1 MFFLL
6 RAAFWLSLVVL
17 LIPADPSE
25 TARPGAARSVST
37 FEAIGAAQSTFE
49 DLRGFCSRN
58 PNACETGKTALDGFG
73 AKARTGARWV
83 YEQLDGRERDTTG
96 STPSEAAAAP
106 TNPAAAPAHAAATP
120 AHGAPA
126 ASPPVPLR
134 ASIVPMPAPRPLS

>member
-58 PNACETGKTALDGFG
+58 PTACETGKTALDGFG

-83 YEQLDGRERDTTG
+83 YEQLDGRENDATG
-96 STPSEAAAAP
+96 STPSGATA
-106 TNPAAAPAHAAATP
+106 TPAAATPAHAAATP
-120 AHGAPA
+120 AHGAPTA
-126 ASPPVPLR
+126 ALPVPLR

>member
-17 LIPADPSE
+17 LIPADPTE
-25 TARPGAARSVST
+25 APRRGEARSVST

-96 STPSEAAAAP
+96 STPATTAVAP
-106 TNPAAAPAHAAATP
+106 TAVQT
-120 AHGAPA
+120 APA
-126 ASPPVPLR
+126 AVAPSTPARLR
-134 ASIVPMPAPRPLS
+134 ASIVPIPTPRPLS

>member
-25 TARPGAARSVST
+25 TARPRAARSVST

-58 PNACETGKTALDGFG
+58 P
-73 AKARTGARWV
+73 
-83 YEQLDGRERDTTG
+83 
-96 STPSEAAAAP
+96 SEAAAAP
-106 TNPAAAPAHAAATP
+106 ANPAAAPAHAAATP

-126 ASPPVPLR
+126 AALPVPLR